1 MSAAEK
7 LAAYWDWKAGAAVP
21 DARIVVCAPQ
31 MLTTA
36 RLSVRADAHLFR
48 EQSRPAVK
56 AIDALIGA
64 DDAGTLFVVPDGDPR
79 GLPAGCVPALHITRQ
94 ADLARLPDLLAVKAE
109 RRALVV
115 SPEEAID
122 LYAPIDGMPS
132 PRPLLDAAF
141 IVGMDKPVRPD
152 WVRSVVEQCR
162 KAGVPVVLV
171 TWGEWMPA
179 AHLAERYPN
188 DHVGARFEHGEWF
201 WRVGAERSGAML
213 DGQPIE
219 DVPEWLEPL
228 DARPS

>member
-1 MSAAEK
+1 MSAPRRF
-7 LAAYWDWKAGAAVP
+7 AAYWDWKAGAEVP
-21 DARIVVCAPQ
+21 DARIVLCAPATDLKHLLGIYGQ
-31 MLTTA
+31 HRASDESGNA
-36 RLSVRADAHLFR
+36 RLY
-48 EQSRPAVK
+48 
-56 AIDALIGA
+56 
-64 DDAGTLFVVPDGDPR
+64 VVSFPWSTETP
-79 GLPAGCVPALHITRQ
+79 PYWFIPALHITRQ

>member
-1 MSAAEK
+1 
-7 LAAYWDWKAGAAVP
+7 
-21 DARIVVCAPQ
+21 
-31 MLTTA
+31 
-36 RLSVRADAHLFR
+36 
-48 EQSRPAVK
+48 
-56 AIDALIGA
+56 
-64 DDAGTLFVVPDGDPR
+64 
-79 GLPAGCVPALHITRQ
+79 
-94 ADLARLPDLLAVKAE
+94 
-109 RRALVV
+109 
-115 SPEEAID
+115 
-122 LYAPIDGMPS
+122 
-132 PRPLLDAAF
+132 
-141 IVGMDKPVRPD
+141 MDKPVRPD